1 MGEGLESKVMGGGGG
16 MGVSALPLPQMS
28 AKMSVLHVS
37 LVGEV
42 GKSHAPS
49 PARVSRRPMGAEI
62 SEGLRA

>member
-1 MGEGLESKVMGGGGG
+1 